1 MNTVKVDIEYCE
13 ICNSKPQC
21 EELGKIIREMCPK
34 ADVVCHT
41 GRRGSFE
48 VKINSELVHSKLAGL
63 AFPDYGDVVK
73 NVKLAAEGK
82 PVTKVKEQPITDCV
96 IQ

>member
-1 MNTVKVDIEYCE
+1 MSHRQKRYGSRMEKSVFFVNLLLNLFLI
-13 ICNSKPQC
+13 NS
-21 EELGKIIREMCPK
+21 
-34 ADVVCHT
+34 
-41 GRRGSFE
+41 GSFE
-48 VKINSELVHSKLAGL
+48 VQINNELVHSKLAGL

-82 PVTKVKEQPITDCV
+82 PVSKVKEQPITDCI